1 MSFVLVVRMKAK
13 EGEEGRAA
21 ELAGELAAASRQEA
35 GCEAYVPCRDP
46 EDAGSFLIY
55 EQYRDASAAEAHRQS
70 PHFKQYAVGGLYQKM
85 RDRAREDRASEHFQR
100 LAVGGLFELMES
112 RERTFYETL

>member
-55 EQYRDASAAEAHRQS
+55 EQYRDEAGFEAH
-70 PHFKQYAVGGLYQKM
+70 G
-85 RDRAREDRASEHFQR
+85 ASEHFQR